1 MGKAFV
7 IQGARVFDGT
17 GQPGYLADVAVRDDR
32 IVAVGAN
39 LPVDADVQR
48 IDAQG
53 LSLAPGFIDA
63 HTHDDRA
70 VMATP
75 DMTMKVSQGVTTVIG
90 GNCGVSLAPLAGKKP
105 PPPLNLLGDQSEFRF
120 ATMAEYFD
128 AVNDTAPALNIA
140 MLTGHSTLRVAE
152 MSDLNRP
159 ATAQEIDRMG
169 LLLDEAMAAGAI
181 GFSTGLAYPTCLL
194 YTSDAADE

>member
-63 HTHDDRA
+63 RRA
-70 VMATP
+70 T
-75 DMTMKVSQGVTTVIG
+75 G
-90 GNCGVSLAPLAGKKP
+90 GS
-105 PPPLNLLGDQSEFRF
+105 
-120 ATMAEYFD
+120 
-128 AVNDTAPALNIA
+128 
-140 MLTGHSTLRVAE
+140 
-152 MSDLNRP
+152 
-159 ATAQEIDRMG
+159 
-169 LLLDEAMAAGAI
+169 
-181 GFSTGLAYPTCLL
+181 
-194 YTSDAADE
+194 

>member
-90 GNCGVSLAPLAGKKP
+90 GNCGVSLAPLAGKQP
-105 PPPLNLLGDQSEFRF
+105 PPRSIFS
-120 ATMAEYFD
+120 AT
-128 AVNDTAPALNIA
+128 NRSSALRPWPSI
-140 MLTGHSTLRVAE
+140 LT
-152 MSDLNRP
+152 P
-159 ATAQEIDRMG
+159 
-169 LLLDEAMAAGAI
+169 
-181 GFSTGLAYPTCLL
+181 
-194 YTSDAADE
+194 